1 MKKIAESHKDCM
13 PRRHLQQSPQ
23 LIVQN
28 SNILMHINNV
38 YKHLLLATNVI
49 FIYFFFGIFL
59 CILCVKHT
67 LKTNQIYVP
76 KLSNMCLNI
85 FTILNLVHTI
95 ADPTQLEQR
104 WHFMNTKI
112 HFIIFYIATKT
123 ATTLFYA

>member
-104 WHFMNTKI
+104 
-112 HFIIFYIATKT
+112 
-123 ATTLFYA
+123 